1 MWKSTR
7 RLPQDGRIS
16 INIGKKEVDLR
27 VSTLPSSFGE
37 RVVLRI
43 LEKDK
48 THISLNDLGFSE
60 DILVSLRK
68 AFRNETSISSEKPR
82 SFKLMCV
89 LSFSSILRTT
99 RSPKDDGKVE
109 TRKSTSFFPI
119 LIDIRPSCGSLR
131 VDFHKMDEYR
141 SILEKKK

>member
-1 MWKSTR
+1 M
-7 RLPQDGRIS
+7 
-16 INIGKKEVDLR
+16 
-27 VSTLPSSFGE
+27 PSFFDS
-37 RVVLRI
+37 
-43 LEKDK
+43 
-48 THISLNDLGFSE
+48 
-60 DILVSLRK
+60 

-131 VDFHKMDEYR
+131 SDISNLDIIF
-141 SILEKKK
+141 ILEIIICVIFF

>member
-1 MWKSTR
+1 M
-7 RLPQDGRIS
+7 
-16 INIGKKEVDLR
+16 
-27 VSTLPSSFGE
+27 PSFFDS
-37 RVVLRI
+37 
-43 LEKDK
+43 
-48 THISLNDLGFSE
+48 
-60 DILVSLRK
+60 

-119 LIDIRPSCGSLR
+119 LIDIRPSCGSLLAI
-131 VDFHKMDEYR
+131 VLDKLQHTDLCPHCKNPLVPSAYTE
-141 SILEKKK
+141 SE